1 MLRLMQ
7 PTPTLPSDHPLL
19 AHRFSESD
27 KWTTL
32 ETEKF
37 HKFLLKH
44 DKDFYSIAQ
53 EVSFLDRLVEYSGR
67 FMNNLCTG
75 RNF

>member
-7 PTPTLPSDHPLL
+7 PTPNLPSDHPLL
-19 AHRFSESD
+19 AHKFSESD

-53 EVSFLDRLVEYSGR
+53 EV
-67 FMNNLCTG
+67 NI
-75 RNF
+75 